1 MIVFWQATEST
12 IKWDGQVLI
21 LTILAEKKTVMI
33 MVGIGS
39 VHVLTRGKRW
49 FAERTN
55 ISSDKIVNENI

>member
-12 IKWDGQVLI
+12 IKWGGQVLI

-39 VHVLTRGKRW
+39 VHVLTRGKR
-49 FAERTN
+49 
-55 ISSDKIVNENI
+55 